1 MTVMGR
7 HIVFYFTLALLSVP
21 AFSQVADGQTPI
33 LPADPTTTQESR
45 PKSIEENLEK
55 FRIERE
61 NKEFREMI
69 RRGEDSLKAADELAS
84 RLSSRGK
91 LTDQDKKDLIQ
102 LEKNLKRIRSD
113 LGGTDDKLDEE
124 ERDLLQSRDTVELT
138 KKLRDRTADLLEEL
152 KRTTRFTISAAAIE
166 TANAALRVLRF
177 MRLVN

>member
-1 MTVMGR
+1 MTGIGR
-7 HIVFYFTLALLSVP
+7 HITFLIAIAFLSIP
-21 AFSQVADGQTPI
+21 AFAQGSDGQSPI
-33 LPADPTTTQESR
+33 LPAEGSTQESR

-84 RLSSRGK
+84 RLESRGRF
-91 LTDQDKKDLIQ
+91 TEQDKKELNQ

-124 ERDLLQSRDTVELT
+124 ERELLQSGDAIELT
-138 KKLRDRTADLLEEL
+138 KKLRERTADLLEEL
-152 KRTTRFTISAAAIE
+152 KRTTRFTISAGAIE